1 MKIIIGIVSVCIV
14 IILLTVNAVDNIATL
29 ENISEEPFLKETDL

>member
-1 MKIIIGIVSVCIV
+1 MKTIIRIVSVCIV
-14 IILLTVNAVDNIATL
+14 IILLTVNAVDNIAAL